1 MVDRTLILR
10 KLSAL
15 EEYYEQI
22 AEYRSISTDQY
33 AKDWKSQRII
43 ERTLQM
49 MVETCID
56 IAGHIIADMKFR
68 VPVSYADSFHVL
80 AENDIVNESLSA
92 SLEKMAKFRNIVVH
106 DYDRVDEEIVIGIL
120 RKNLD
125 DFTIFKDAVVSFLKG
140 VEKIKY

>member
-1 MVDRTLILR
+1 MVDGTLILR
-10 KLSAL
+10 KLSSL
-15 EEYYEQI
+15 EEYFEQLS
-22 AEYRSISTDQY
+22 EYRSISTDQY
-33 AKDWKSQRII
+33 EKDWRSQRII

-80 AENDIVNESLSA
+80 AENGIVDDSLSE
-92 SLEKMAKFRNIVVH
+92 SLEKMAKFRNVVVH
-106 DYDRVDEEIVIGIL
+106 DYDRVDKEIVIGIL

-125 DFTIFKDAVVSFLKG
+125 DFTKFKDAIVNLVKRLD
-140 VEKIKY
+140 EIK

>member
-1 MVDRTLILR
+1 MVDQTLILR

-15 EEYYEQI
+15 EEYLQQI
-22 AEYRSISTDQY
+22 AEYSSISTDQY

-56 IAGHIIADMKFR
+56 IAGHIIADMKYR
-68 VPVSYADSFHVL
+68 VPISYADSFLVL
-80 AENDIVNESLSA
+80 AENDIVNESLSM

-106 DYDRVDEEIVIGIL
+106 DYERVDEEIVIGIL

-125 DFTIFKDAVVSFLKG
+125 DFTKFKVAVVSFLKG
-140 VEKIKY
+140 IEKDK

>member
-10 KLSAL
+10 KLSAM
-15 EEYYEQI
+15 EEYLGQI
-22 AEYRSISTDQY
+22 TEYRSISTGQY
-33 AKDWKSQRII
+33 EKDWRSQRII

-68 VPVSYADSFHVL
+68 VPISYADSFHVL
-80 AENDIVNESLSA
+80 AENEIVDDSLSG
-92 SLEKMAKFRNIVVH
+92 SLEKMAKFRNVVVH
-106 DYDRVDEEIVIGIL
+106 DYDRVDAEIVIGIL

-125 DFTIFKDAVVSFLKG
+125 DFTKYKDSVVNFLKG
-140 VEKIKY
+140 VEKIK

>member
-15 EEYYEQI
+15 EEYFEQLS
-22 AEYRSISTDQY
+22 EYRSISTDQY
-33 AKDWKSQRII
+33 EKDWRSQRII

-56 IAGHIIADMKFR
+56 ISGHIIADMKFR
-68 VPVSYADSFHVL
+68 VPISYADSFHVL
-80 AENDIVNESLSA
+80 AENGIVDDSLSE
-92 SLEKMAKFRNIVVH
+92 SLEKMAKFRNVVVH
-106 DYDRVDEEIVIGIL
+106 DYDRVDKEIVIGIL

-125 DFTIFKDAVVSFLKG
+125 DFIKFKDAIVNLVKR
-140 VEKIKY
+140 VDEIK

>member
-15 EEYYEQI
+15 EEYYKQI
-22 AEYRSISTDQY
+22 AEYRSISTDLY
-33 AKDWKSQRII
+33 VKDWKSQRII

-56 IAGHIIADMKFR
+56 IAGHIIADMKYR
-68 VPVSYADSFHVL
+68 VPISYSDSFLVL
-80 AENDIVNESLSA
+80 AENDIVNESLST
-92 SLEKMAKFRNIVVH
+92 SLEKMAKFRSIVVH
-106 DYDRVDEEIVIGIL
+106 DYDRVDAEIVGIL

-125 DFTIFKDAVVSFLKG
+125 DFTKFKDAIVKFINKESQK
-140 VEKIKY
+140 

>member
-1 MVDRTLILR
+1 MIDLTLILR

-15 EEYYEQI
+15 EEYYKQI
-22 AEYRSISTDQY
+22 AEYRSISTEQY

-56 IAGHIIADMKFR
+56 IAGHIISDMKFR
-68 VPVSYADSFHVL
+68 IPTSYADSFSVL
-80 AENDIVNESLSA
+80 AENGVVANSLSQ
-92 SLEKMAKFRNIVVH
+92 SLEKMAKFRNVVVH
-106 DYDRVDEEIVIGIL
+106 DYDCVDAEIVTGIL

-125 DFTIFKDAVVSFLKG
+125 DFNKFIAAIVNF
-140 VEKIKY
+140 IKKEGQKE